1 MQRMDKQRHCQ
12 AVRISQEYAGE
23 RSSLEEY
30 EWSRL
35 VTPLGIETEVPVV
48 RTALQLW
55 LGLPDAS
62 ALEVLDLAMRAH
74 SGEDFDFQFECEL
87 HPPHPFAELLRQAF
101 APNLDAAAIL
111 RESEFEE
118 SDPKMG
124 SGSNAT
130 TLAWDC
136 VILLF
141 AQRYGIWGP
150 RLT

>member
-1 MQRMDKQRHCQ
+1 MDKQRHCQ
-12 AVRISQEYAGE
+12 AVRASQVYADEG
-23 RSSLEEY
+23 SSLEEY

-35 VTPLGIETEVPVV
+35 STPLEIETEVPVV

-62 ALEVLDLAMRAH
+62 ALEVLDLAMQLH

-101 APNLDAAAIL
+101 APNLDAAAA
-111 RESEFEE
+111 
-118 SDPKMG
+118 
-124 SGSNAT
+124 SNTT

-136 VILLF
+136 AILLF